1 MTGRA
6 EGEARA
12 AVIRAQ
18 IHARRLGQDFIGC
31 EHLLY
36 GLAGADDTVGS
47 TLRERGVTPEG
58 VEKQIQRLIAGNPSA
73 TAGPGDLDRD
83 ALASI
88 GIDLDAVRAR
98 LDDAFGPGS
107 LDRPARRPRRGWL
120 AHRRD
125 RRVPSGHLPVTRQ
138 ARTCLDRAVATAAA
152 ADPDAAPGT
161 AGLVLA
167 LLATDASALRAVL
180 TGLGVS
186 PPRLAAEFERL
197 G

>member
-1 MTGRA
+1 MTGRI

-18 IHARRLGQDFIGC
+18 AEARRLGQDFIGC

-36 GLAGADDTVGS
+36 GLAGADDTVG
-47 TLRERGVTPEG
+47 TALRDNGVTPEG
-58 VEKQIQRLIAGNPSA
+58 VENQIQRLIADNRAPS
-73 TAGPGDLDRD
+73 AGPGELDRD
-83 ALASI
+83 ALAAI

-107 LDRPARRPRRGWL
+107 LDRPARRPRPAWF
-120 AHRRD
+120 ARRPG
-125 RRVPSGHLPVTRQ
+125 RRAPSGHLPITRQ
-138 ARTCLDRAVATAAA
+138 ARICLDRAVAAAA
-152 ADPDAAPGT
+152 ADDPDAAPDT
-161 AGLVLA
+161 TGLTIA
-167 LLATDASALRAVL
+167 LLDIDASALRAVL

-186 PPRLAAEFERL
+186 PPRLAAEIGQL